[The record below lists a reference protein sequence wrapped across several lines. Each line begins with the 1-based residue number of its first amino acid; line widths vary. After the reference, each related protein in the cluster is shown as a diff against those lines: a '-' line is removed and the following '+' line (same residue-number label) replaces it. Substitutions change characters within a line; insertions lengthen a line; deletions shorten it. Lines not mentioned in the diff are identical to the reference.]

1 MQAQK
6 ESNGLCSIQA
16 HLLKDPKK
24 ASEDLLCPEVA
35 VQELLEGDRVVWDA
49 GWVRRAPTSLS
60 LLQLDQESYGDVV
73 NPKQVKQ
80 RSSR

>member
-1 MQAQK
+1 MFNSSASFK
-6 ESNGLCSIQA
+6 N
-16 HLLKDPKK
+16 PKK

-49 GWVRRAPTSLS
+49 DWVRRAPTSL
-60 LLQLDQESYGDVV
+60 LRPDKVTYGKVV
-73 NPKQVKQ
+73 NPNQVKQ

>member
-16 HLLKDPKK
+16 YLLKNPKK
-24 ASEDLLCPEVA
+24 ASEDLLCPKVA

-49 GWVRRAPTSLS
+49 GWVRRASTSL
-60 LLQLDQESYGDVV
+60 LRPDKES
-73 NPKQVKQ
+73 
-80 RSSR
+80 

>member
-35 VQELLEGDRVVWDA
+35 VQELLEGDRVVRDA
-49 GWVRRAPTSLS
+49 GWVRTPTSL
-60 LLQLDQESYGDVV
+60 LRPGKESNGEVV
-73 NPKQVKQ
+73 NPKQVKH

>member
-16 HLLKDPKK
+16 HFLKDPKK

-49 GWVRRAPTSLS
+49 GWVRRASTSL
-60 LLQLDQESYGDVV
+60 LRPDQESYGDVV